1 MNLDQE
7 IRFINE
13 ELEKMFSLT
22 REYLRQSLVYYLSN
36 ENSSFDSKINDNLVN
51 ACERNVEAWSLSI
64 LLREKV
70 YAADL
75 RRVTGSLKL
84 VTDIE
89 RIGDHARDIKE
100 TADKIKS
107 LKNQNGW
114 DNSEVQPLVDYVLKM
129 YDDSVRAFVTYD
141 VPLAEEIASHD
152 NEVDLKYEE
161 MLEKIIEATK
171 KDGLT
176 AENAIYQTLILKY
189 LERIADHAVNIAEWT
204 VFIKNGFHK
213 DTIII

>member
-7 IRFINE
+7 LRLVND

-22 REYLRQSLVYYLSN
+22 REFLRRSLVYYLSDGS
-36 ENSSFDSKINDNLVN
+36 ERFDAVIDDELVN
-51 ACERNVEAWSLSI
+51 ACERNVEAWCLSI

-75 RRVTGSLKL
+75 RRVTGCLKL

-89 RIGDHARDIKE
+89 RIGDHARDIKQA
-100 TADKIKS
+100 TDKLRD
-107 LKNQNGW
+107 LKPEKPVDKTDIQ
-114 DNSEVQPLVDYVLKM
+114 SLVDFVLRM
-129 YDDSVRAFVTYD
+129 YDEAVRAFVRYD

-152 NEVDLKYEE
+152 NEVDGRYEKLLKE
-161 MLEKIIEATK
+161 LIDQTK
-171 KDGLT
+171 SGAIS
-176 AENAIYQTLILKY
+176 AEYAIYSSLVYKY

-213 DTIII
+213 DTVII